1 MDDLLSSTESGDNNA
16 HATDGG
22 DEFFDTYFDSADDEG
37 DYQVPRH
44 YLIGTVIPSLF
55 TASTRQGR
63 Y

>member
-37 DYQVPRH
+37 DYQ
-44 YLIGTVIPSLF
+44 GK
-55 TASTRQGR
+55 
-63 Y
+63 